1 MATKDWIAEVE
12 DDRETGVS
20 YVYEMNDPETAF
32 KLDVI
37 EGAAG
42 AIKNGNFDRAERHMR
57 RGLDKE
63 PDNYQFQAYL
73 AICVAALGRN
83 LKEAERLAREV
94 ARDHA
99 LDPVGHYALG
109 QIKLLSDQRRSAFRH
124 LEQARKLA
132 ESDPEMMWQI
142 DGLDPRGDPV
152 LTGLP
157 RNHPLNVLC
166 GRLRAMF
173 RKSDG
178 P

>member
-1 MATKDWIAEVE
+1 MTTKDRIAEVE

-20 YVYEMNDPETAF
+20 FVYEVNDPETAF
-32 KLDVI
+32 KLDVL

-42 AIKNGNFDRAERHMR
+42 AIKNGNFDRAERHLR

-63 PDNYQFQAYL
+63 PDNYQFRAYL

-83 LKEAERLAREV
+83 LKEAERLGREV

-109 QIKLLSDQRRSAFRH
+109 QIKLLGDQRRSAFRH
-124 LEQARKLA
+124 LEQARRLA
-132 ESDPEMMWQI
+132 DSDPEMMWQI
-142 DGLDPRGDPV
+142 DGLDPRCEPV

-157 RNHPLNVLC
+157 RNNPLNVLC

-178 P
+178 S